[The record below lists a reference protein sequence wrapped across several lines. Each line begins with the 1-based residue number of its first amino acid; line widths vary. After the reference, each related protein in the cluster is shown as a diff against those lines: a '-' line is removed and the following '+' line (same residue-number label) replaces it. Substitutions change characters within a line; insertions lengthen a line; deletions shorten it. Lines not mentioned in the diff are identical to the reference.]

1 MYIILFFI
9 WCDMLF
15 IDKNINDS
23 DKKKWVTEP
32 IISKLLGIVAD
43 SQPNIDKIADLSE
56 ALLSICDYVEQYTG
70 RAIVK
75 KTITASVNRRNSALF
90 RLPYQPI
97 ISIQSISK
105 KYKENKIQ
113 SLQIP
118 LDITNST
125 NYLKGYLSNLMNDE
139 ILTVVYIAGYSSLS
153 EVPSSL
159 QYALVGHLYKFY
171 STRLMLPPDESV
183 AVYNMFRCVSI

>member
-1 MYIILFFI
+1 
-9 WCDMLF
+9 MLF